1 MPRRCSVCT
10 HPEVE
15 KINAALVAGDSS
27 FLAIAALFGVS
38 DSALRRHKKNHL
50 PATLARAQD
59 AAEVA
64 QADDLLGQVKELR
77 DKAYGILLKAE
88 AAGELRTALAAIREA
103 RGCLELLARLLGEL
117 QEQPVINVL
126 LSPQWVTIRTV
137 LLHALTPFPEARVAA
152 AAALLEVDS
161 ERGR

>member
-10 HPEVE
+10 HPQVE
-15 KINAALVAGDSS
+15 KINAALVAGDASVRS
-27 FLAIAALFGVS
+27 LASLYAVS
-38 DSALRRHKKNHL
+38 ESALRRHKSNHL

-64 QADDLLGQVKELR
+64 NADGLLNQVEDLR
-77 DKAYGILLKAE
+77 SKAYSILLKAE
-88 AAGELRTALAAIREA
+88 AAGDLRTALAAIREA

-117 QEQPVINVL
+117 QEQPVINIL

-137 LLHALTPFPEARVAA
+137 LLDALTPFPEARVAA